1 MSHITEV
8 VCIMLMLK
16 KKKEMMMK
24 KKGGG
29 DDDDGDDGEEGVY
42 DADEKASSKV
52 RLCKAD
58 LRKLPR
64 SGQCRIIA
72 DRHQYV
78 HIYICISYICTYIY
92 IYTYNLL
99 SMLYLWVQ
107 CR

>member
-1 MSHITEV
+1 
-8 VCIMLMLK
+8 MLMLKK

-29 DDDDGDDGEEGVY
+29 DDDGDDDGEEGVY

-92 IYTYNLL
+92 IH
-99 SMLYLWVQ
+99 VQ
-107 CR
+107 FAKHVIFMGAM

>member
-24 KKGGG
+24 KTGGG
-29 DDDDGDDGEEGVY
+29 DDDDDGEEGVY

-78 HIYICISYICTYIY
+78 HIYIYMYTYVHIY
-92 IYTYNLL
+92 IH
-99 SMLYLWVQ
+99 VQ
-107 CR
+107 FAKHVIFMGAM

>member
-1 MSHITEV
+1 
-8 VCIMLMLK
+8 
-16 KKKEMMMK
+16 MK

-29 DDDDGDDGEEGVY
+29 DDDDGDDDGEEGVY

-72 DRHQYV
+72 DRNQYV
-78 HIYICISYICTYIY
+78 HIYIYIYVYTYICTYIY
-92 IYTYNLL
+92 IYIH
-99 SMLYLWVQ
+99 VQ
-107 CR
+107 FAKHVIFMGAM

>member
-1 MSHITEV
+1 
-8 VCIMLMLK
+8 
-16 KKKEMMMK
+16 MK

-29 DDDDGDDGEEGVY
+29 DDDDGEEGVY

-78 HIYICISYICTYIY
+78 HIYMYTYICTYIY
-92 IYTYNLL
+92 IYIYTRTI
-99 SMLYLWVQ
+99 
-107 CR
+107 C